1 MSEWKDD
8 GQTDAGTVY
17 DSLELTDGI
26 QSRFV
31 QDRLQE
37 TEWKDR
43 GYIADL
49 KEVERYMQSDRLG
62 FAGSLH
68 LRSLRNYYP
77 VEAECI
83 RKEMKEGIYT
93 SPEEFRRLQA
103 EHETRE
109 RQVTDDIERQK
120 IDKEAEARRKW
131 REKGGRP

>member
-1 MSEWKDD
+1 MSECKYD

-37 TEWKDR
+37 TEWQDR

-49 KEVERYMQSDRLG
+49 KEVEHYLQSERPG

-68 LRSLRNYYP
+68 MRSLRNYYP
-77 VEAECI
+77 VEVDCI
-83 RKEMKEGIYT
+83 RKELEEGIYT
-93 SPEEFRRLQA
+93 SPEEFRRLKA
-103 EHETRE
+103 EQETTE

-120 IDKEAEARRKW
+120 TDKEEETRRKW